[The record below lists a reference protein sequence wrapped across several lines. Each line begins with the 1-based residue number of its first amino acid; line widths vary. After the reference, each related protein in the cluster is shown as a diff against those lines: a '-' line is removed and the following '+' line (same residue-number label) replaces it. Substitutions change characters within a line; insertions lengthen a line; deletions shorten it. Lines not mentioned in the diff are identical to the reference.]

1 MAYFRSALSDNRR
14 ENVLQKWD
22 QVVQKHEFD
31 SIAVRGLSGATMGG
45 VLSYLSKK
53 DLVVLR
59 KNSDF
64 SPHSLSTVELE
75 NKPNKFII
83 VDDLISSGNTI
94 QIINNELQYYPDNP
108 KCVAIFL
115 YEDNGTLPGDLVN
128 FRTRSDFDW
137 CNKIPIYHISGG
149 ILLTA

>member
-1 MAYFRSALSDNRR
+1 MAYFRSALSDERR
-14 ENVLQKWD
+14 KNVLQKWD

-45 VLSYLSKK
+45 ILSYLSKK

-59 KNSDF
+59 KSSDY

-83 VDDLISSGNTI
+83 VDDLISSGKTI

-115 YEDNGTLPGDLVN
+115 YEDGGTLLGDLQN

-137 CNKIPIYHISGG
+137 CAKVPIYYIVGG
-149 ILLTA
+149 ELLTA